1 MCLHAELESDYDLPF
16 LPFFFLFF
24 FFSSDIQLP
33 EGEFRKPDDSKH
45 SEHVK
50 EPQLDRQ
57 SSSKEV
63 KGTTSIK
70 PLHKD
75 DNVDSNTDNMQGE
88 TNASSISSSD
98 SGSSEGYT
106 TAKVRRQNRITPCI
120 IVIDLL
126 E

>member
-1 MCLHAELESDYDLPF
+1 MQSLNLIMTYLFYLSF
-16 LPFFFLFF
+16 SFLFF
-24 FFSSDIQLP
+24 SSSDIQLP
-33 EGEFRKPDDSKH
+33 EREFRKSDDSKH

-57 SSSKEV
+57 SSSKEA

-88 TNASSISSSD
+88 MNASSISSRDSD
-98 SGSSEGYT
+98 SSEGYT
-106 TAKVRRQNRITPCI
+106 TAKMRRQNRITPCI